1 MVNIIVN
8 FIKQRW
14 DSMIK
19 KENSVFYISILLTT
33 LFIIWG
39 ITPAS
44 WIQGYDLQSVTSS
57 LNSFILNKFGWF
69 YSLLMTAMII
79 LATYLAFSKYGSIRL
94 GKDGEK
100 PQYSY
105 PSWLSMLFG
114 AGMGIGLLFYG
125 ITEPISHFT
134 DPLTGKAGTEESAK
148 LAMQY
153 SFFHWGLFPWSLY
166 AMVALTIA
174 YFTFRKQKG
183 STIGAT
189 VTPLFN
195 RSKNSPIGK
204 TVDILA
210 VLATVFGIVPSVGI
224 GAQQIAGG
232 LSYLFP
238 SIHNTVLTQ
247 LVLIAIFAVLYLTS
261 AQTGLDRGIKYLSN
275 LNFSL
280 AGILLVSFLLLGPT
294 VFIMKYFTSTLG
306 SYIGAL
312 PSMGLNLGAF
322 NERSSSWIENWT
334 IFYWGWWISWSPF
347 VGTFIARISKGRTI
361 KEFIIGVVL
370 VPTLICTFWFAVF
383 GGTAI
388 HMEMFQ
394 SLGIADEIAKNGTEI
409 GLFAVISHL
418 PFSTFLTIIGLI
430 LVATF
435 FVTSADS
442 ATFVVSMQ
450 TSNGSLSPKNSLKLI
465 WGLTIAI
472 IAAILLQA
480 GGLNALQIA
489 AIIAALPFSIVVV
502 LMVISLFKELRKED
516 VNLQTKEVSQKIK
529 KVM

>member
-1 MVNIIVN
+1 
-8 FIKQRW
+8 
-14 DSMIK
+14 MIK
-19 KENSVFYISILLTT
+19 RKNSVFYISILLTT

-39 ITPAS
+39 VIPAS

-69 YSLLMTAMII
+69 YSLLMTTMII
-79 LATYLAFSKYGSIRL
+79 LAAYLAFSKYGSIRL
-94 GKDGEK
+94 GKDDEK
-100 PQYSY
+100 PKYSY
-105 PSWLSMLFG
+105 LSWLAMLFG
-114 AGMGIGLLFYG
+114 AGMGVGLLFYG
-125 ITEPISHFT
+125 IAEPISHFGS
-134 DPLTGKAGTEESAK
+134 PLTGEPGTEQSAR
-148 LAMQY
+148 LAMKY

-174 YFTFRKQKG
+174 YFTFRMQKG

-232 LSYLFP
+232 LNYLFP
-238 SIHNTVLTQ
+238 SIHNTIGTQ
-247 LVLIAIFAVLYLTS
+247 LILIAIFTILYLTS

-280 AGILLVSFLLLGPT
+280 AGILLVSFLFLGPT
-294 VFIMKYFTSTLG
+294 VFIMKYFTSTIG
-306 SYIGAL
+306 SYIGSL
-312 PSMGLNLGAF
+312 PSMGLELGAF
-322 NERSSSWIENWT
+322 SKNSSSWIENWT

-347 VGTFIARISKGRTI
+347 VGTFIARVSRGRTI
-361 KEFIIGVVL
+361 REFIFGVVL
-370 VPTLICTFWFAVF
+370 IPTLICTFWFTVF

-418 PFSTFLTIIGLI
+418 PFSTFLTIISLVLI
-430 LVATF
+430 ATF

-450 TSNGSLSPKNSLKLI
+450 TSNGSLSPKNHLKLI
-465 WGLTIAI
+465 WGLTIAV

-480 GGLNALQIA
+480 GGLSALQIA
-489 AIIAALPFSIVVV
+489 AIIAALPFSFVVI
-502 LMVISLFKELRKED
+502 LMITSLFKALRQEK
-516 VNLQTKEVSQKIK
+516 VAMQAKQATNTIK

>member
-1 MVNIIVN
+1 
-8 FIKQRW
+8 
-14 DSMIK
+14 MIK
-19 KENSVFYISILLTT
+19 KENSVLYISLLLTT

-39 ITPAS
+39 VLPAS

-57 LNSFILNKFGWF
+57 INTFILGKFGWF
-69 YSLLMTAMII
+69 YSLLMTAMLT
-79 LATYLAFSKYGSIRL
+79 LAIYLAFSKYGSIRL
-94 GKDGEK
+94 GKDDEK
-100 PQYSY
+100 PKYSY
-105 PSWLSMLFG
+105 GSWLSMLFG
-114 AGMGIGLLFYG
+114 SGMGIGLIFYG
-125 ITEPISHFT
+125 ISEPISHLHA
-134 DPLTGKAGTEESAK
+134 PIAGEAGTEQSAK

-153 SFFHWGLFPWSLY
+153 SFFHWGLFPWALY

-174 YFTFRKQKG
+174 YFTFRKRKG
-183 STIGAT
+183 GTIGAT

-210 VLATVFGIVPSVGI
+210 VLATVFGIVPSIGI

-238 SIHNTVLTQ
+238 SIDNTISLQ
-247 LVLIAIFAVLYLTS
+247 LALIGIFTVLYLIS
-261 AQTGLDRGIKYLSN
+261 ARTGLDRGIKYLSN

-280 AGILLVSFLLLGPT
+280 AGILLVSFLIFGPT

-306 SYIGAL
+306 SYIGSL

-322 NERSSSWIENWT
+322 NEDASSWIENWT

-347 VGTFIARISKGRTI
+347 VGTFIARVSRGRTI
-361 KEFIIGVVL
+361 REFIFGVVF
-370 VPTLICTFWFAVF
+370 VPTLICTLWFSVF

-388 HMEMFQ
+388 HMDMFQ
-394 SLGIADEIAKNGTEI
+394 SLGIADEIAKNGPEI
-409 GLFAVISHL
+409 ALFAVISQL
-418 PFSTFLTIIGLI
+418 PFSTLLTIVGLLLI
-430 LVATF
+430 TTF

-450 TSNGSLSPKNSLKLI
+450 TSNGSLSPKNSLKLV
-465 WGLTIAI
+465 WGLTISA

-489 AIIAALPFSIVVV
+489 AIIAAFPFSIVIV
-502 LMVISLFKELRKED
+502 LMITSLFKELRKEA
-516 VNLQTKEVSQKIK
+516 VATQAKQGSEKMK
-529 KVM
+529 KAI

>member
-1 MVNIIVN
+1 
-8 FIKQRW
+8 
-14 DSMIK
+14 MIK

-39 ITPAS
+39 VIPAN

-57 LNSFILNKFGWF
+57 VNSFILNKFGWF
-69 YSLLMTAMII
+69 YSLLMTTMLV

-94 GKDGEK
+94 GKDDEK
-100 PQYSY
+100 PTYSY
-105 PSWLSMLFG
+105 LSWLAMLFG

-125 ITEPISHFT
+125 ITEPISHLGE
-134 DPLTGKAGTEESAK
+134 PLTGEPGTEQSAK

-174 YFTFRKQKG
+174 YFTFRKRKG

-210 VLATVFGIVPSVGI
+210 VLAIVFGIVPSVGI

-238 SIHNTVLTQ
+238 SINNTISIQ
-247 LVLIAIFAVLYLTS
+247 LVLIAIFTVLYLTS

-280 AGILLVSFLLLGPT
+280 AGILLVSFLIFGPT

-306 SYIGAL
+306 SYIQSL
-312 PSMGLNLGAF
+312 PSMGLELGAF
-322 NERSSSWIENWT
+322 SKDSSLWIENWT

-347 VGTFIARISKGRTI
+347 VGTFIARVSRGRTI
-361 KEFIIGVVL
+361 REFIFGVVL
-370 VPTLICTFWFAVF
+370 IPTLICTFWFAVF

-409 GLFAVISHL
+409 GVFAVIAHL

-442 ATFVVSMQ
+442 ATFVVAMQ
-450 TSNGSLSPKNSLKLI
+450 TSNGDLSPKNSLKLI
-465 WGLTIAI
+465 WGLTIAA
-472 IAAILLQA
+472 IAALLLQA
-480 GGLNALQIA
+480 GGLDALQIA
-489 AIIAALPFSIVVV
+489 AIIAALPFSVVVV
-502 LMVISLFKELRKED
+502 LMVISLFKELRKENIA
-516 VNLQTKEVSQKIK
+516 VQAKHVSPKMK
-529 KVM
+529 KVT

>member
-1 MVNIIVN
+1 ML
-8 FIKQRW
+8 
-14 DSMIK
+14 K

-39 ITPAS
+39 ILPAK

-57 LNSFILNKFGWF
+57 LNSFILSKFGWF
-69 YSLLMTAMII
+69 YSLLITAMVL
-79 LATYLAFSKYGSIRL
+79 LAAYLAFSKYGSIRL
-94 GKDGEK
+94 GKDDEK
-100 PQYSY
+100 PTYSY
-105 PSWLSMLFG
+105 LSWIAMLFG
-114 AGMGIGLLFYG
+114 AGMGIGLVFYG
-125 ITEPISHFT
+125 ISEPISHLNA
-134 DPLTGKAGTEESAK
+134 PLTGEPGSQQSAE

-166 AMVALTIA
+166 AIVALALA

-183 STIGAT
+183 STISAT

-195 RSKNSPIGK
+195 RSNSSPIGK

-232 LSYLFP
+232 LHYLFP
-238 SIHNTVLTQ
+238 SISNTIDTQ
-247 LVLIAIFAVLYLTS
+247 LVLILIFTVLYLTS

-275 LNFSL
+275 LNISL
-280 AGILLVSFLLLGPT
+280 AGILLVSFLIFGPT
-294 VFIMKYFTSTLG
+294 VFIIKYFISTLG
-306 SYIGAL
+306 SYIGSL

-322 NERSSSWIENWT
+322 SEYDSAWIEKWT
-334 IFYWGWWISWSPF
+334 LFYWGWWISWSPF
-347 VGTFIARISKGRTI
+347 VGTFIARISRGRTI
-361 KEFIIGVVL
+361 REFIFGVVL
-370 VPTLICTFWFAVF
+370 VPTLICTFWFTVF

-394 SLGIADEIAKNGTEI
+394 SLGIADEITKNGIETGI
-409 GLFAVISHL
+409 FAVISHL
-418 PFSTFLTIIGLI
+418 PFSSFLTIVTLI
-430 LVATF
+430 LITTF

-442 ATFVVSMQ
+442 ATFVAAMQ
-450 TSNGSLSPKNSLKLI
+450 TSNGNLSPSNRLKLI
-465 WGLTIAI
+465 WGLTISA

-489 AIIAALPFSIVVV
+489 AILAAFPFSIVII
-502 LMVISLFKELRKED
+502 LMVTSLFIELRKETFTI
-516 VNLQTKEVSQKIK
+516 QQKPKSQSVQKTG
-529 KVM
+529 

>member
-1 MVNIIVN
+1 M
-8 FIKQRW
+8 
-14 DSMIK
+14 
-19 KENSVFYISILLTT
+19 TT
-33 LFIIWG
+33 
-39 ITPAS
+39 
-44 WIQGYDLQSVTSS
+44 
-57 LNSFILNKFGWF
+57 
-69 YSLLMTAMII
+69 MII
-79 LATYLAFSKYGSIRL
+79 LVAYLAFSKYGSIRL

-100 PQYSY
+100 PKYNY

-114 AGMGIGLLFYG
+114 AGMGIGLSFMESLNRFHILRSINRKSGDRGKCQTRYA
-125 ITEPISHFT
+125 IFIF
-134 DPLTGKAGTEESAK
+134 PLGSLSVVTIRNGR
-148 LAMQY
+148 
-153 SFFHWGLFPWSLY
+153 FNNCIFHIPQ
-166 AMVALTIA
+166 T
-174 YFTFRKQKG
+174 KG

-195 RSKNSPIGK
+195 RSKNSRIGK

-238 SIHNTVLTQ
+238 SIHNTLLTQ

-280 AGILLVSFLLLGPT
+280 AGILLVSFLFLGPT

-322 NERSSSWIENWT
+322 NEKSSSWIENWT

-361 KEFIIGVVL
+361 KEFIFGVVL

-394 SLGIADEIAKNGTEI
+394 SLGIADEIAKMVQRLDYLL
-409 GLFAVISHL
+409 LFHIYH
-418 PFSTFLTIIGLI
+418 
-430 LVATF
+430 
-435 FVTSADS
+435 
-442 ATFVVSMQ
+442 
-450 TSNGSLSPKNSLKLI
+450 SLH
-465 WGLTIAI
+465 
-472 IAAILLQA
+472 
-480 GGLNALQIA
+480 
-489 AIIAALPFSIVVV
+489 F
-502 LMVISLFKELRKED
+502 
-516 VNLQTKEVSQKIK
+516 
-529 KVM
+529 